1 MCLPL
6 PFTSL
11 NEVTMTFTRNQIYAL
26 IALAFGF
33 GLVILVGFAAVLFLL
48 GNDGTDTIT
57 VTVTPPDNI
66 PDVVNLALADM
77 QIRYNREI
85 SLADLDSYDWDVQR
99 FVDSSLGCPQPNQ
112 TYNPVETDGY
122 VIVLVYENM
131 IHEYHI
137 GVDGQPLVYCDV
149 VGGVPAPTVDPLLPT
164 PTATLMN

>member
-1 MCLPL
+1 
-6 PFTSL
+6 
-11 NEVTMTFTRNQIYAL
+11 MTFTRNQIYAL
-26 IALAFGF
+26 VALAFGF
-33 GLVILVGFAAVLFLL
+33 GLVILVGLAAFLFLL
-48 GNDGTDTIT
+48 GDDDESIM
-57 VTVTPPDNI
+57 VTATPDNI
-66 PDVVNLALADM
+66 PAVVNLALADM

-85 SLADLDSYDWDVQR
+85 SLADLDSYDWDAQR
-99 FVDSSLGCPQPNQ
+99 FADSSLGCPQPNQ

-122 VIVLVYENM
+122 VIVLVYQDM